1 MSLQTTNSPEKVT
14 ALYGR
19 PHPLHS
25 ITGSEISRASAII
38 TDLVSKDDTARGTQS
53 KLRFKNISQHEP
65 PKALLLPYLD
75 AEAAGVPIDQRPFVP
90 RLVDVI
96 WTTDNERNVVES
108 TVSMDSNTVVGQT
121 KAAQGQHSSLDR

>member
-1 MSLQTTNSPEKVT
+1 MTQ
-14 ALYGR
+14 GR
-19 PHPLHS
+19 SHPLHS
-25 ITGSEISRASAII
+25 VTAQEISRASAII
-38 TDLVSKDDTARGTQS
+38 KDFVRKDDAARGIES

-75 AEAAGVPIDQRPFVP
+75 AEAAGVPVDQRPFVP

-96 WTTDNERNVVES
+96 WTTDNERNVIES

-121 KAAQGQHSSLDR
+121 KAAHGQHSSLDR